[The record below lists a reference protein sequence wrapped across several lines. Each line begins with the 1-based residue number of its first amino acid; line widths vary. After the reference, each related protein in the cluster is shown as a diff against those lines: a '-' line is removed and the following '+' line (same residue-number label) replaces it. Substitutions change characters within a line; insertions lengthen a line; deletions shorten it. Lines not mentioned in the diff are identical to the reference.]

1 MTMRIPIPTTPCPRR
16 QLLIIAALLALAPAC
31 SFGAEKT
38 LQLFDGKDLAGWRAP
53 TGTWTVAKGVSLDP
67 ANPEHFVIAP
77 GQGVLVN
84 SANSHTVD
92 LITEAEFGD
101 MEAHVEFCITRH
113 SNSGVYLMGRYE
125 VQVYDSYG
133 VEKDQYPGIECGGI
147 YPRWIN
153 EKDVEG
159 HSPRVN
165 ASRPPGQWQT
175 FDITFRA
182 PRFDASG
189 KKIANA
195 KVVKIVHNGKVI
207 HENVELNG
215 PTRGGMSDDEKP
227 TGPIRLQGDHGP
239 VAYRNL
245 RVKAIEL
252 K

>member
-1 MTMRIPIPTTPCPRR
+1 MRTITLSQPTLRR
-16 QLLIIAALLALAPAC
+16 QLLIVAAVLALASAFT
-31 SFGAEKT
+31 FGADRT
-38 LQLFDGKDLAGWRAP
+38 QRLFDGKDLAGWRTP
-53 TGTWTVAKGVSLDP
+53 TGTWSVVKDVSLDP
-67 ANPEHFVIAP
+67 ADPKQFVLVP
-77 GQGVLVN
+77 GEGVIVN
-84 SANSHTVD
+84 SAASHTVD
-92 LITEAEFGD
+92 LITQAEFGD
-101 MEAHVEFCITRH
+101 MEVHVEFCIAKH

-125 VQVYDSYG
+125 MQIYDSFG

-159 HSPRVN
+159 HSPLVN
-165 ASRPPGQWQT
+165 ASKPPGQWQT

-195 KVVKIVHNGKVI
+195 KVVKFVHNGKVI

-215 PTRGGMSDDEKP
+215 PTRGPIAEDEKP

-245 RVKAIEL
+245 RVKAIDL

>member
-1 MTMRIPIPTTPCPRR
+1 MRTITLCQLTLGR
-16 QLLIIAALLALAPAC
+16 QLLVVAAVLALAPAFA
-31 SFGAEKT
+31 FGAERT
-38 LQLFDGKDLAGWRAP
+38 QTLFDGKDLAGWRTP
-53 TGTWTVAKGVSLDP
+53 TGTWSVVNDVSLDP
-67 ANPEHFVIAP
+67 ADPKKLVLVP
-77 GQGVLVN
+77 GQGVIVN
-84 SANSHTVD
+84 SATSHTVD

-101 MEAHVEFCITRH
+101 MEVHVEFCIAKH

-125 VQVYDSYG
+125 MQIYDSFG

-159 HSPRVN
+159 HSPLVN
-165 ASRPPGQWQT
+165 ASNPPGQWQT

-195 KVVKIVHNGKVI
+195 KVVKFVHNGKVI

-215 PTRGGMSDDEKP
+215 PTRGPIAEDEKP

-239 VAYRNL
+239 VAFRNL
-245 RVKAIEL
+245 RVRAIEL
-252 K
+252 N